1 MRLNQGDWVRSA
13 AMRQALDE
21 LERVAG
27 ERRPLLL
34 TGEPGVGKRFWA
46 KAVHESLGGGA
57 LQVVDAASVR
67 PEEWEQIE
75 RQGGWL
81 LVVELGKLAEPLQG
95 RLLHLVDEGRVHL
108 LATSSATLRPGLA
121 ENPTPHLR
129 GVTSC
134 GAKIAQSS
142 AVTYREYI
150 RPDLYF
156 QFLSCHL
163 PPLRERREDLEE
175 LTNQLLAQQ
184 GGELLPSLAKET
196 IAALLL
202 YEWPGNIAEL
212 DAVIRRALRLA
223 VEGVIGPG
231 QLPLNVA
238 GYLLPPPPRMLF
250 KRYIRSAELL
260 LIRWALRENKDDR
273 TKAAKWLGISRAALY
288 KKLKL
293 YPEFQPGA

>member
-1 MRLNQGDWVRSA
+1 MDLEQGAWVRSEV
-13 AMRQALDE
+13 MKRALTE
-21 LERVAG
+21 LEQIAG

-46 KAVHESLGGGA
+46 KAIHEAQGGSP
-57 LQVVDAASVR
+57 LQIVDAASVR
-67 PEEWEQIE
+67 PDEWERIE
-75 RQGGWL
+75 REGGAL
-81 LVVELGKLAEPLQG
+81 LVVELAKLAEELQG
-95 RLLHLVDEGRVHL
+95 RLLHLVESGRVQL
-108 LATSSATLRPGLA
+108 IATSSAP
-121 ENPTPHLR
+121 
-129 GVTSC
+129 
-134 GAKIAQSS
+134 
-142 AVTYREYI
+142 REQI

-156 QFLSCHL
+156 RLFPCYL

-184 GGELLPSLAKET
+184 STELRPSLAKEA

-202 YEWPGNIAEL
+202 YEWPGNVAEL
-212 DAVIRRALRLA
+212 EAVLRRGLRLA
-223 VEGVIGPG
+223 VEGIIGPG
-231 QLPLNVA
+231 QLPLHVA

-260 LIRWALRENKDDR
+260 LIRWALRENKEDR

-293 YPEFQPGA
+293 YPEFGGQTGT

>member
-13 AMRQALDE
+13 AMQRALDE
-21 LERVAG
+21 LQRVAG

-34 TGEPGVGKRFWA
+34 TGEAGVGKRFWA
-46 KAVHESLGGGA
+46 KAVHEALGGGP
-57 LQVVDAASVR
+57 LQVIDAASVR

-75 RQGGWL
+75 RQGGSL

-108 LATSSATLRPGLA
+108 LATSSAPQR
-121 ENPTPHLR
+121 
-129 GVTSC
+129 
-134 GAKIAQSS
+134 QSVEEGS
-142 AVTYREYI
+142 SGREYI
-150 RPDLYF
+150 RPDLF
-156 QFLSCHL
+156 FRLFPCHL

-175 LTNQLLAQQ
+175 LTNQILTQES
-184 GGELLPSLAKET
+184 GEMLPRLAKEA

-202 YEWPGNIAEL
+202 YEWPGNVAEL
-212 DAVIRRALRLA
+212 EAVIRRALRLT

-231 QLPLNVA
+231 QLPLSVA

-250 KRYIRSAELL
+250 KRYVRSAELL

-293 YPEFQPGA
+293 YPEFGAQTGA